1 MLFSIIIPTFDN
13 YEYLRLTLDSILK
26 NSHYKHQ
33 IIIHINGNDN
43 KSQLLVNDYKLQ
55 NSKSDTNIGLC
66 SGVNKASKLAECD
79 YILYAHDDMYFLPN
93 WDKELYEEV
102 QRLNTEKFYLSCT
115 QIGPLKVNNT
125 TPNHIYFHAG
135 NDLKSFD
142 EKKLLE
148 NYSNLTFYNLQGSHW
163 APHLIKRSLWEK
175 IGGFSIEFD
184 PGFGS
189 DPDLNMKLWMEGV
202 RIFKGIN
209 KSRIYHFGSKTTR
222 QNKNVIKNNANK
234 IFLLKWGI
242 SINYFTKYYLKRG
255 EKFIDRLNDPKFSLV
270 SLFDLFI
277 CKLKY
282 FYFIVTK

>member
-13 YEYLRLTLDSILK
+13 YEYLRFTLDSILK
-26 NSHYKHQ
+26 NSYYKHQ
-33 IIIHINGNDN
+33 IIIHINGND
-43 KSQLLVNDYKLQ
+43 KQSELLVKDYKLQ

-102 QRLNTEKFYLSCT
+102 QRLNTKKFYLSCT
-115 QIGPLKVNNT
+115 QIGPLKVNST
-125 TPNHIYFHAG
+125 TPNHIYFDVG
-135 NDLKSFD
+135 NDLKSFN

-148 NYSNLTFYNLQGSHW
+148 NYSNLIFYDLQGSHW
-163 APHLIKRSLWEK
+163 APHLINRSLWEK
-175 IGGFSIEFD
+175 IGGFSVEFD

-189 DPDLNMKLWMEGV
+189 DPDLNMKLWKEGV
-202 RIFKGIN
+202 RIFKGLN

-222 QNKNVIKNNANK
+222 HNKNVIKNNANK

-242 SINYFTKYYLKRG
+242 SINYFTRYYLKRG
-255 EKFIDRLNDPKFSLV
+255 EKFIDELNDPKFSFV
-270 SLFDLFI
+270 SLFDLSI

>member
-13 YEYLRLTLDSILK
+13 YEYLRFTLDSILK
-26 NSHYKHQ
+26 NSYYKHQ
-33 IIIHINGNDN
+33 IIIHINGND
-43 KSQLLVNDYKLQ
+43 KQSELLVEDYKLQ
-55 NSKSDTNIGLC
+55 SSKSDTNIGLC

-102 QRLNTEKFYLSCT
+102 QRLNTKKFYLSCT
-115 QIGPLKVNNT
+115 QIGPLKVNST
-125 TPNHIYFHAG
+125 TPNHIYFDVG
-135 NDLKSFD
+135 NDLKSFN

-148 NYSNLTFYNLQGSHW
+148 NYSNLTFYDLQGSHW
-163 APHLIKRSLWEK
+163 APHLINRSLWEK
-175 IGGFSIEFD
+175 IGGFSVEFD

-189 DPDLNMKLWMEGV
+189 DPDLNMKLWKEGV
-202 RIFKGIN
+202 RIFKGLN

-222 QNKNVIKNNANK
+222 HNKNVIKNNANK

-242 SINYFTKYYLKRG
+242 SINYFTRYYLKRG
-255 EKFIDRLNDPKFSLV
+255 EKFIDELNDPKFSFV
-270 SLFDLFI
+270 SLFDLSI